1 MVNEPKYPIS
11 DEEMMVLLDKYPF
24 LNYRALDNSFCYE
37 LEEERIQHNYYKE
50 WDGSG
55 WEVLWKKYLSK
66 LFEEYETW
74 TPEDKELF
82 RFQDVKEKYGELR
95 IYTSFSSGKNLE
107 GIAESL
113 SGWTCEFCGKE
124 PREDGKRI
132 IWTTGG
138 WITNLCE
145 DCAREYLEEHGFTG
159 NELEEKLV
167 EMKHVQERPFGYK
180 RFSKDKTT
188 TVTYKETPDGW
199 LEIDAVVDEP
209 REETHE

>member
-1 MVNEPKYPIS
+1 MVNETKYPIS
-11 DEEMMVLLDKYPF
+11 DEEMKILLDKYPF
-24 LNYRALDNSFCYE
+24 LNYHALDNSFCYE
-37 LEEERIQHNYYKE
+37 SEEERIQHNYYKE

-55 WEVLWKKYLSK
+55 WEGLWKKYLSK
-66 LFEEYETW
+66 LFKEYETW
-74 TPEDKELF
+74 TQEDKELF

-95 IYTSFSSGKNLE
+95 IYTSFGSGKNLE

-124 PREDGKRI
+124 PRADGKRV
-132 IWTTGG
+132 IWTTDG

-145 DCAREYLEEHGFTG
+145 DCAREYLEEHGFTS

-199 LEIDAVVDEP
+199 LEVDTVVDEP